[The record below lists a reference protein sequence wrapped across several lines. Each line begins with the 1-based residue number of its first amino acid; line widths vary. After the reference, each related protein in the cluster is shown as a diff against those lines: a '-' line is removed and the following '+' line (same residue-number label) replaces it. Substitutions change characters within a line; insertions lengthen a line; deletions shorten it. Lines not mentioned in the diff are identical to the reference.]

1 MFGLGLPEMGI
12 IALAAVLI
20 FGPKKIPEL
29 GRTLGKTLRGFK
41 DELQS
46 PEAEAEEQEQKRE
59 NQLKVYDAGLLPK
72 RMSWVLKCRFIT

>member
-41 DELQS
+41 DELQGS
-46 PEAEAEEQEQKRE
+46 EEVEEQEKQQEKPE
-59 NQLKVYDAGLLPK
+59 GK
-72 RMSWVLKCRFIT
+72 

>member
-1 MFGLGLPEMGI
+1 MFGLGLPEMGVV
-12 IALAAVLI
+12 ALAAILI

-46 PEAEAEEQEQKRE
+46 PEEEAEEQEQKR
-59 NQLKVYDAGLLPK
+59 D
-72 RMSWVLKCRFIT
+72 